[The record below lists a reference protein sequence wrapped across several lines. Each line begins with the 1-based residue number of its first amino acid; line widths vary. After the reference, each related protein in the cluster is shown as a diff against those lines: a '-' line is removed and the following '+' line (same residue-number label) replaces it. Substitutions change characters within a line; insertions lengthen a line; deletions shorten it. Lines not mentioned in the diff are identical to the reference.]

1 MSDFKKL
8 TLDLTKIEAA
18 VREFAEGRAVG
29 GPVKKGTALEYEVE
43 GPEGQPSALLHVF
56 QRDDG
61 TVTLHPKVGKNQEMS
76 LLLAN
81 HVAERAARKTYE
93 QRPLSIKNIP
103 TELWGVLLE
112 VLRESGF
119 ELEEQPLQHGVRF
132 RVKAGVGD
140 EVFIHHYANGSF
152 LMQGKPWNAYGM
164 VVSVLSELS
173 DDKRPL
179 IEAQLQTYSIT
190 GITSDGLLS
199 ELEQR
204 LPAACSMLGEGI
216 KCMFAPALAFLK
228 LDIDLPDYSAFAHPV
243 LRGTEACIK
252 QLLLSKGG
260 YEVKKQEGLG
270 SYFDHDRLKSG
281 VRLKMGCQK
290 SIVAVENLY
299 GLYNTHRP
307 GLFHAD
313 GVPEMSRLVESRKDV
328 VALIE
333 SVFHT
338 VESSYREI
346 VLANT

>member
-1 MSDFKKL
+1 MNDFKKL
-8 TLDLTKIEAA
+8 TLDVTKIEPAI
-18 VREFAEGRAVG
+18 REFADGRSVV
-29 GPVKKGTALEYEVE
+29 GPVEKGLLLEYEVE
-43 GPEGQPSALLHVF
+43 GTEGQPSGLLHVYP
-56 QRDDG
+56 REDG
-61 TVTLHPKVGKNQEMS
+61 TVTLQPKVGKNQEMS
-76 LLLAN
+76 LRLAQ

-112 VLRESGF
+112 VLGESGF
-119 ELEEQPLQHGVRF
+119 ELEEQSLPHGVRF
-132 RVKAGVGD
+132 KVKAGGGD
-140 EVFIHHYANGSF
+140 EVFIHHYSNGSF

-190 GITSDGLLS
+190 EITSDGLLS
-199 ELEQR
+199 ELEER
-204 LPAACSMLGEGI
+204 LPAACTMLGDGV

-228 LDIDLPDYSAFAHPV
+228 LDIDLPDYSAFAHPA

-260 YEVKKQEGLG
+260 YEVKNQEGLA
-270 SYFDHDRLKSG
+270 SYFDRDRLKSS

-299 GLYNTHRP
+299 GLYNRHRP

-313 GVPEMSRLVESRKDV
+313 GIPEMSRLVESRKEV

-346 VLANT
+346 ALANT